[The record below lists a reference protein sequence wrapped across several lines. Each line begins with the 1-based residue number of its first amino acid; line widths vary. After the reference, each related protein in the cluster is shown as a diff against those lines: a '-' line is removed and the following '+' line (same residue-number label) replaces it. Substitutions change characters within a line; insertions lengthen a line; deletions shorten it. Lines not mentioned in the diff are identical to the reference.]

1 MEIFTSTETIVKHH
15 LQALSLNLI
24 VYWDI
29 PCLKSDQLRFEL
41 LREIYFNAN
50 KKKKFIKKELLLRLR
65 NLVTSWFFPLTPE
78 IDGEE

>member
-1 MEIFTSTETIVKHH
+1 MHPIHTFLLLENKDH

-29 PCLKSDQLRFEL
+29 PCLKSYQLRFEL

-65 NLVTSWFFPLTPE
+65 NLVTS
-78 IDGEE
+78 